1 MCYSN
6 RMSNYDELGG
16 FALSAHGFASGF
28 SSADFQDAE
37 EITSIQPIQGMVENV
52 LGHHLREN
60 VIPAPA
66 QTINWRKRLREMMTQ
81 QNEKILSFLARPVSE
96 HSLLGPVE
104 TILRRYSIRQ
114 EVATSS
120 IKTCR
125 QLLSDISGSSAHQ
138 DIADA
143 LASKGKSSLT
153 QIKEQ
158 VSILIEMYR
167 NTGQALMDE
176 ENRLKSSLEKIDKVQ
191 KRVSTIMELQENE
204 ATTDLVAS
212 LEKYLA
218 VSFRETD
225 IEASYKN
232 ILRLYQRHLYL
243 REALQVFKVAQDSHE
258 PMCPICL
265 EDSVGT
271 AISPCGHTFCSSCAK
286 KMVNEC
292 GMCRGRIRDRLKLFF
307 A

>member
-1 MCYSN
+1 
-6 RMSNYDELGG
+6 MSNYDELGG

-81 QNEKILSFLARPVSE
+81 QNEKILSFLARPVAE

-204 ATTDLVAS
+204 ATTELVSS

-225 IEASYKN
+225 IESSYKN
-232 ILRLYQRHLYL
+232 IIKLYQRHLYL
-243 REALQVFKVAQDSHE
+243 REAIQLFKVSGDNHE
-258 PMCPICL
+258 PPCPICL

>member
-1 MCYSN
+1 
-6 RMSNYDELGG
+6 MSNYDELGG

-28 SSADFQDAE
+28 STADFQDAE
-37 EITSIQPIQGMVENV
+37 EISSLQPIQGMVQNV

-60 VIPAPA
+60 VISAPA
-66 QTINWRKRLREMMTQ
+66 QTIQWRKRLREMMTQ
-81 QNEKILSFLARPVSE
+81 QNEKILSFLPRPVTE

-125 QLLSDISGSSAHQ
+125 QLLDISGSSAHQ

-143 LASKGKSSLT
+143 LASKGTSSLT

-158 VSILIEMYR
+158 ISILIEMYR

-176 ENRLKSSLEKIDKVQ
+176 ESRLKASLEKIDKVQ

-204 ATTDLVAS
+204 ATPELVAS

-225 IEASYKN
+225 IETNYKN
-232 ILRLYQRHLYL
+232 ILQLYQRHLFL
-243 REALQVFKVAQDSHE
+243 REALHIFKITQENHE
-258 PMCPICL
+258 PLCPICL

-271 AISPCGHTFCSSCAK
+271 AISPCGHTFCLTCCK

-292 GMCRGRIRDRLKLFF
+292 GMCRGKIRDRLKLYF

>member
-1 MCYSN
+1 
-6 RMSNYDELGG
+6 MSNYQELDGFALSAHG

-37 EITSIQPIQGMVENV
+37 EIISGEPIQEMVQNI

-60 VIPAPA
+60 VTPAPS
-66 QTINWRKRLREMMTQ
+66 QVNWRKRLREMMTQ
-81 QNEKILSFLARPVSE
+81 QKEKVLSFLARPVTE

-104 TILRRYSIRQ
+104 IIIRRYSIRQ
-114 EVATSS
+114 EVAASS
-120 IKTCR
+120 VKTCR
-125 QLLSDISGSSAHQ
+125 QLLADISGSTVNQ
-138 DIADA
+138 DIAEA
-143 LASKGKSSLT
+143 LAKKGASSLT
-153 QIKEQ
+153 QMKEQ
-158 VSILIEMYR
+158 INTLMEMYK
-167 NTGQALMDE
+167 NTGQLLMDE
-176 ENRLKSSLEKIDKVQ
+176 ENRLKISLEKIDKVQ

-204 ATTDLVAS
+204 ATTDLIAS

-225 IEASYKN
+225 IETSYKN
-232 ILRLYQRHLYL
+232 IIKLYQRHLAL
-243 REALQVFKVAQDSHE
+243 REAIQVFKVQDNHE
-258 PMCPICL
+258 PPCPICL

-271 AISPCGHTFCSSCAK
+271 AISPCGHTFCSSCSK

-292 GMCRGRIRDRLKLFF
+292 GMCRGKIRDRLKLFF

>member
-6 RMSNYDELGG
+6 RMSNYEELGG

-37 EITSIQPIQGMVENV
+37 EISSIQPIQGMVENV

-66 QTINWRKRLREMMTQ
+66 QSINWRKRLREMMTQ
-81 QNEKILSFLARPVSE
+81 QNEKILSFLPRPVAE

-125 QLLSDISGSSAHQ
+125 QLLDISGSSAHQ

-153 QIKEQ
+153 QMKEQ
-158 VSILIEMYR
+158 INTLIEMYR
-167 NTGQALMDE
+167 NTGQNLMDE

-204 ATTDLVAS
+204 ATTELVTS

-225 IEASYKN
+225 IETSYKN

-243 REALQVFKVAQDSHE
+243 REALQIFKVAQESHE

-271 AISPCGHTFCSSCAK
+271 AISPCGHTFCSTCCK

-292 GMCRGRIRDRLKLFF
+292 GMCRGKIRDRLKLFF

>member
-1 MCYSN
+1 
-6 RMSNYDELGG
+6 MSNYQELDG

-28 SSADFQDAE
+28 STADFQDAE
-37 EITSIQPIQGMVENV
+37 EITSIQPIQGMVQNV

-60 VIPAPA
+60 TTPA
-66 QTINWRKRLREMMTQ
+66 QPINWRKRLREMMTQ
-81 QNEKILSFLARPVSE
+81 QNEKILSFLPRPVTE

-114 EVATSS
+114 EVAASS

-125 QLLSDISGSSAHQ
+125 QLLTDISGSSANQ

-143 LASKGKSSLT
+143 LATKGTSSLT
-153 QIKEQ
+153 QMKEQ
-158 VSILIEMYR
+158 VNILIEMYK
-167 NTGQALMDE
+167 NTGQVLMDE
-176 ENRLKSSLEKIDKVQ
+176 ENRLKMSLEKIDKVQ
-191 KRVSTIMELQENE
+191 RRVSTIMELQENE

-225 IEASYKN
+225 IETSYKN
-232 ILRLYQRHLYL
+232 ILLLYQRHLFL
-243 REALQVFKVAQDSHE
+243 REALQVFKVAQDTHE
-258 PMCPICL
+258 PLCPICL

-271 AISPCGHTFCSSCAK
+271 AISPCGHTFCSSCSK

-292 GMCRGRIRDRLKLFF
+292 GMCRGKIRDRLKLFF

>member
-1 MCYSN
+1 
-6 RMSNYDELGG
+6 MSNYQELDS

-37 EITSIQPIQGMVENV
+37 EITSGEPIQGMVQNI

-60 VIPAPA
+60 VAPV
-66 QTINWRKRLREMMTQ
+66 QVHINWRKRLREMMTQ
-81 QNEKILSFLARPVSE
+81 QNEKILCFLTRPVTE

-104 TILRRYSIRQ
+104 TILRKYSIRQ
-114 EVATSS
+114 EVGTSN

-125 QLLSDISGSSAHQ
+125 QLLTDISGSSAHQ

-143 LASKGKSSLT
+143 LASKGTSSLT

-158 VSILIEMYR
+158 INTLIEMYKS
-167 NTGQALMDE
+167 TGQSLMEE
-176 ENRLKSSLEKIDKVQ
+176 ENRLKMSLEKIDKIQ
-191 KRVSTIMELQENE
+191 KRVTTIMELQENE
-204 ATTDLVAS
+204 ATTELNSS
-212 LEKYLA
+212 LERYLA

-225 IEASYKN
+225 IETTYMN
-232 ILRLYQRHLYL
+232 IIKLYQRHLFL
-243 REALQVFKVAQDSHE
+243 REAIQMFKVTQDTHE
-258 PMCPICL
+258 PPCPICL
-265 EDSVGT
+265 EDSVGM
-271 AISPCGHTFCSSCAK
+271 AISPCGHTFCSTCSK

-292 GMCRGRIRDRLKLFF
+292 GMCRGKIRDRLKLFF

>member
-1 MCYSN
+1 MCYYS
-6 RMSNYDELGG
+6 RMSNYEELGG

-28 SSADFQDAE
+28 STADFQDAE
-37 EITSIQPIQGMVENV
+37 EITPGQPIQGMVQNI

-60 VIPAPA
+60 ALPVPP
-66 QTINWRKRLREMMTQ
+66 QLNWRKRLREMMTQ
-81 QNEKILSFLARPVSE
+81 QNEKILSFLPRPVTE

-104 TILRRYSIRQ
+104 TIIRRYSIRQ
-114 EVATSS
+114 EVAASS
-120 IKTCR
+120 VKTCG
-125 QLLSDISGSSAHQ
+125 QLLADISGSSVQQ
-138 DIADA
+138 DIADT
-143 LASKGKSSLT
+143 LSTKGESSLT
-153 QIKEQ
+153 QIKNQ
-158 VSILIEMYR
+158 VNALIEMYK
-167 NTGQALMDE
+167 NTGQRLMDE
-176 ENRLKSSLEKIDKVQ
+176 ENMLKMSLEKIDKVQ

-204 ATTDLVAS
+204 ATAELVAS

-218 VSFRETD
+218 ATFRETD
-225 IEASYKN
+225 IETTYKK
-232 ILRLYQRHLYL
+232 IIELYQRHLAL
-243 REALQVFKVAQDSHE
+243 REALQVFKVTQDSHE

-292 GMCRGRIRDRLKLFF
+292 GMCRGRIRDRLKLYF

>member
-1 MCYSN
+1 
-6 RMSNYDELGG
+6 MSNYEELDG

-28 SSADFQDAE
+28 STADFQDAE
-37 EITSIQPIQGMVENV
+37 EITSIQPIQGMVQNV

-60 VIPAPA
+60 TTSAPS

-81 QNEKILSFLARPVSE
+81 QNEKILSFLPRPVTE

-114 EVATSS
+114 EVTASS

-125 QLLSDISGSSAHQ
+125 QLLTDISGSSAHQ

-143 LASKGKSSLT
+143 LASKGESSLT
-153 QIKEQ
+153 QMKEQ
-158 VSILIEMYR
+158 VNILIEMYK
-167 NTGQALMDE
+167 NTGQVLMDE
-176 ENRLKSSLEKIDKVQ
+176 ENRLKMSLEKIDKVQ
-191 KRVSTIMELQENE
+191 RRVSTIMELQENE
-204 ATTDLVAS
+204 ATTELVAS

-225 IEASYKN
+225 IETSYKN

-243 REALQVFKVAQDSHE
+243 REALQVFKVTQENHE
-258 PMCPICL
+258 PLCPICL

-271 AISPCGHTFCSSCAK
+271 AISPCGHTFCSTCSK

-292 GMCRGRIRDRLKLFF
+292 GMCRGKIRDRLKLFF

>member
-1 MCYSN
+1 MCYYN
-6 RMSNYDELGG
+6 RMSNYQELDG

-28 SSADFQDAE
+28 STADFQDAE
-37 EITSIQPIQGMVENV
+37 EISTVQPIQGMVENI
-52 LGHHLREN
+52 LAHNLREN
-60 VIPAPA
+60 VIPAPP
-66 QTINWRKRLREMMTQ
+66 QVNWRKRLREMMTQ
-81 QNEKILSFLARPVSE
+81 QNEKILSFLARPVAE

-114 EVATSS
+114 EVAASS
-120 IKTCR
+120 VKTCR
-125 QLLSDISGSSAHQ
+125 QLLTDISGSTINQ

-143 LASKGKSSLT
+143 LATKGKSSLT

-158 VSILIEMYR
+158 LSILIEMYK
-167 NTGQALMDE
+167 NTGQVLMDE
-176 ENRLKSSLEKIDKVQ
+176 ENRLKLSLEKIDKVQ

-204 ATTDLVAS
+204 ATTELVSS

-225 IEASYKN
+225 IESSYKN
-232 ILRLYQRHLYL
+232 IIKLYQRHLYL
-243 REALQVFKVAQDSHE
+243 REAIQLFKVTGDSHE
-258 PMCPICL
+258 PPCPICL

-271 AISPCGHTFCSSCAK
+271 AISPCGHTFCPTCAK

-292 GMCRGRIRDRLKLFF
+292 GMCRGKIRDRLKLFF